1 MRGGLQQQVLRG
13 QVQLQKLRFRVFG
26 LRGREWNGGPTES
39 DFFQVGGGGSKLM
52 TSQRTRFPRS
62 VLSENQT
69 QTPNAKLRV
78 GQRLRVLKPDTS
90 ESPGLEGLARRTG
103 VVNRLGGGE
112 GGRLGDPDASRV
124 EGGGNLAVDVGQFLQ
139 PRRQLSVQRVQH
151 PPLRLLRHQRRLQL
165 RLRVLQ
171 R

>member
-1 MRGGLQQQVLRG
+1 
-13 QVQLQKLRFRVFG
+13 
-26 LRGREWNGGPTES
+26 
-39 DFFQVGGGGSKLM
+39 M